1 MLDVDICTSHWQFK
15 QMEINCF
22 ELFYVNGIA
31 VDIINYGAVI
41 IVKDIRKINCRN
53 CFVAEY
59 LYTPCF
65 QLIYNFIAR
74 LSWNR

>member
-41 IVKDIRKINCRN
+41 IVKDIRKIN
-53 CFVAEY
+53 
-59 LYTPCF
+59 L
-65 QLIYNFIAR
+65 
-74 LSWNR
+74 